1 LRGGRKH
8 VVARKTPTSWNVSW
22 HPRALAEMRAIRDR
36 KERVAIRHAI
46 EKLEVD
52 GPNLRNPHQ
61 SAVMGEEGFGL
72 RELRPRRGR
81 SRWRPLYR
89 RVGARLFVILAVVP
103 ESEVDSAGYKRGV
116 RTAQRRLQREQSI

>member
-1 LRGGRKH
+1 MATLSFRSRI
-8 VVARKTPTSWNVSW
+8 ALISA
-22 HPRALAEMRAIRDR
+22 RALGCQLTFQLVGVLRATTCFLF
-36 KERVAIRHAI
+36 RHSI

-81 SRWRPLYR
+81 CRWRPLYR